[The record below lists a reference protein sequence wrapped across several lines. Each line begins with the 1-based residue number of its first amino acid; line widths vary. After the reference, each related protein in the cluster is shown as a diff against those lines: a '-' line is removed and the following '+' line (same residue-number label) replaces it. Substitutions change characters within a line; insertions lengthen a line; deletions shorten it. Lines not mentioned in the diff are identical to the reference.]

1 MFLFNTIKNIIVSF
15 GPFFGPPSIT
25 LFFNCEILFDLFWHV
40 ILFLRSPRFL
50 LNFCRVFFFFQIFLL
65 FSFIPVSCL
74 VLHLSFC
81 CSFPHL
87 LPLYSDSVLPCLCV
101 AASVL
106 FCVLVCLCL
115 PCRIL
120 VFLLPVFLFPFVLF
134 PVLFLFFSHCLCL
147 YLVSVNFHFGIYY
160 FWFTLF
166 SWNSWTCD
174 SYLTSKPCSIFFITD
189 HFWFL
194 MNWIMIIE
202 HWS

>member
-134 PVLFLFFSHCLCL
+134 PVFFFLFHTAFV
-147 YLVSVNFHFGIYY
+147 YI
-160 FWFTLF
+160 
-166 SWNSWTCD
+166 
-174 SYLTSKPCSIFFITD
+174 
-189 HFWFL
+189 
-194 MNWIMIIE
+194 
-202 HWS
+202 